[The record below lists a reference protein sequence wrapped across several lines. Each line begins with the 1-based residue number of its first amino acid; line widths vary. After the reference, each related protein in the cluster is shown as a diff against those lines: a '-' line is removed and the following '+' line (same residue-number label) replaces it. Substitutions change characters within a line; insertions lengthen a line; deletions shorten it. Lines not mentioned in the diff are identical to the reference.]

1 VLAQTLAIAVLLASR
16 WICALG
22 EVRAKYRLSAVDSPH
37 SEAMRTGFP
46 LTQERARVSVSA
58 RPGFVLSPS
67 SVLRALGALL
77 LCLPLAAPVLAQGD
91 AAPAAPQAAQVAPDR
106 EPDPQTGQVT
116 GVRVSAT
123 VDRARLIVDLSRTT
137 EFAIATLAD
146 PPRIAIDVRMPGVAV
161 LAPPPVAG
169 EGLVTG
175 YAISQF
181 DVDRVRTLLDLSGPA
196 QVQQAYVL
204 DAVADQPARLVVDII
219 PDTAEAF
226 ATRAAAHLAA
236 SQAVQV
242 SEDQSA
248 DQAAGASSD
257 ADAAA
262 VPLPELGLRSS
273 VPAAAPPATVSTSDV
288 RPLVIIDPGH
298 GGIDNGATA
307 PNGVREKNIVLAY
320 AKQLQDLLIS
330 SGRFD
335 VALTREDDIYL
346 RLEERVAMARQ
357 NKADLFISLHAD
369 SFQQPEIRGASVY
382 TRDERAT
389 DVLDKVLA
397 ESENKRDIIAG
408 FAMPEMTPQVVDI
421 LVDLMRRE
429 MRRQSYLA
437 AEAIVHQLEP
447 SVTLRRFPVRQADFF
462 VLQAP
467 DVPSVL
473 VELGF
478 LSNAADIQNLLTDG
492 WRDRVVDALA
502 RGIAHYF
509 DTLETPT
516 P

>member
-1 VLAQTLAIAVLLASR
+1 MPGNAVTPDNAI
-16 WICALG
+16 
-22 EVRAKYRLSAVDSPH
+22 
-37 SEAMRTGFP
+37 
-46 LTQERARVSVSA
+46 
-58 RPGFVLSPS
+58 
-67 SVLRALGALL
+67 
-77 LCLPLAAPVLAQGD
+77 
-91 AAPAAPQAAQVAPDR
+91 AAPAQDGALPGEAAG
-106 EPDPQTGQVT
+106 EVT
-116 GVRVSAT
+116 GVRVSST
-123 VDRARLIVDLSRTT
+123 PDRARLIVDLSRTT
-137 EFAIATLAD
+137 EFAIATLAE
-146 PPRIAIDVRMPGVAV
+146 PARIAIDVRMGGANVPE
-161 LAPPPVAG
+161 LPEVAG
-169 EGLVTG
+169 EGLVSG
-175 YAISQF
+175 FEISQL
-181 DVDRVRTLLDLSGPA
+181 DVDRVRTLLSLSGPA

-219 PDTAEAF
+219 PDTPAAF

-236 SQAVQV
+236 SQAVL
-242 SEDQSA
+242 
-248 DQAAGASSD
+248 AAETGPEPVLALGEPSTEPG
-257 ADAAA
+257 AA
-262 VPLPELGLRSS
+262 VPLA
-273 VPAAAPPATVSTSDV
+273 VPSSDV

-307 PNGVREKNIVLAY
+307 PSGVHEKAIVLGY
-320 AKQLQDLLIS
+320 AKQLRDLLVD

-346 RLEERVAMARQ
+346 RLEERVAIARQ

-429 MRRQSYLA
+429 MRRQSYVA
-437 AEAIVHQLEP
+437 AQAIVHQLEP

-478 LSNAADIQNLLTDG
+478 LSNADDIQNLLTDG

-509 DTLETPT
+509 DELETGGDAT
-516 P
+516 VASQQR